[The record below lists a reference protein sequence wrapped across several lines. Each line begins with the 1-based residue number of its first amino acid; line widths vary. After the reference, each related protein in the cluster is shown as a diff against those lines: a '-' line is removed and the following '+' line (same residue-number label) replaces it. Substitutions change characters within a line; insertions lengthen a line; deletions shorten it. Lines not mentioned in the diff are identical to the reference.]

1 MRKPGRA
8 GRQHRFEALPIAGS
22 ERALLGLG
30 ATPFSSRAGARRA
43 IAMAPQEWSADTNAR
58 RTLCHE
64 RDRDRAGLAG
74 RSLVA
79 IGIVRSVAV

>member
-1 MRKPGRA
+1 
-8 GRQHRFEALPIAGS
+8 
-22 ERALLGLG
+22 
-30 ATPFSSRAGARRA
+30 
-43 IAMAPQEWSADTNAR
+43 MAPQEWSADTNAR

>member
-1 MRKPGRA
+1 MRKPGRS
-8 GRQHRFEALPIAGS
+8 GRQHRFEALPIARI
-22 ERALLGLG
+22 RAC
-30 ATPFSSRAGARRA
+30 AAWSRSDCFCSRAGVRRA
-43 IAMAPQEWSADTNAR
+43 IAMASQEWSADTNAR

-79 IGIVRSVAV
+79 MGIVRSVAV